1 MAKKGITA
9 SEEGAVTGVLASLRR
24 ELASGKSWFI
34 ALLEAIAQ
42 WPLAEETVG
51 ERHYR
56 YLVGGEAFDWLLL
69 AERLCEAVG
78 GLIPREEQEA
88 LLFFG
93 RPPLLL
99 TEEEF
104 RRLMGYAKYRAHL
117 NYVYGITL
125 EEVLQLV
132 VEEDIYKEQRSRVWE
147 NHLHA
152 DEEAFQRIYGGPRQE
167 LWRLFRQERGLPQA
181 VDIPLEEAKEFT
193 YWLFKYRLR
202 YCDPAR
208 VASDTRRAL
217 AMLRRLEPCRA
228 RAAGNS
234 LAEPP
239 SVIEIP

>member
-1 MAKKGITA
+1 MTAMAKKGIA
-9 SEEGAVTGVLASLRR
+9 AREEGAVTEVLASLRR
-24 ELASGKSWFI
+24 EVASGRSWFI

-78 GLIPREEQEA
+78 GLIPEEEQEA

-132 VEEDIYKEQRSRVWE
+132 VEEDVYKEQRSRVWE
-147 NHLHA
+147 NHLHV
-152 DEEAFQRIYGGPRQE
+152 DEEAFQRIYGGRRQE
-167 LWRLFRQERGLPQA
+167 LWSLFRQERGLPQV
-181 VDIPLEEAKEFT
+181 VDIPLDEAKEFT

-202 YCDPAR
+202 
-208 VASDTRRAL
+208 
-217 AMLRRLEPCRA
+217 
-228 RAAGNS
+228 
-234 LAEPP
+234 
-239 SVIEIP
+239 